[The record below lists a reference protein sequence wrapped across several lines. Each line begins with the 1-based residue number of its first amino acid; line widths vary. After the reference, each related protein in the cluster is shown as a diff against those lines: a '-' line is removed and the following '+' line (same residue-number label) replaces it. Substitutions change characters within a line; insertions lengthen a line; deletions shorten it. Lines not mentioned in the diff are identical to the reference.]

1 MLYTLIKNNNNNL
14 IRYIKTKKYFII
26 SLRASKTS
34 ISMIFKLLEFINSRQ
49 MLQKLKN
56 RWEIESNFQLILIL
70 LTFSITGSLSV
81 MVRQPIFEYLNID
94 ASTSLW
100 VKIPLSLL
108 IITPSY
114 QILLIIVGS
123 ILGQF
128 NFFWAFEK
136 KMLSRFRFGKQKQA

>member
-1 MLYTLIKNNNNNL
+1 
-14 IRYIKTKKYFII
+14 
-26 SLRASKTS
+26 
-34 ISMIFKLLEFINSRQ
+34 

-56 RWEIESNFQLILIL
+56 RWQIESNFQLVLILI
-70 LTFSITGSLSV
+70 TFSVTGSLSV
-81 MVRQPIFEYLNID
+81 MVRRPIFEYLGID
-94 ASTSLW
+94 ATTSLW
-100 VKIPLSLL
+100 VKIPMNLL

-136 KMLSRFRFGKQKQA
+136 KMLSRFHFSKKK